1 MNFKIFWAVLLSLV
15 IFFWVGYKIGDS
27 RGFEDG
33 FKEGYTFDCQDEI
46 KVLRATHEELKRAV
60 DLQKKITVQTQ
71 NRLDSVA
78 YKEKYGIRDSILH
91 AKFVFD
97 SVKNWKSAQ
106 RYNDSLARHGI
117 NQARKCPNGE
127 ISSTEKLLVASGYKG
142 KFTGSVLG
150 CK

>member
-1 MNFKIFWAVLLSLV
+1 MNFKIFWGVLLSLLF
-15 IFFWVGYKIGDS
+15 FFWVGYKIGDS

-46 KVLRATHEELKRAV
+46 KALRATHDEIKRAV
-60 DLQKKITVQTQ
+60 DVQRKITVQTQ

-78 YKEKYGIRDSILH
+78 YKEKYGIRDSLLH

-106 RYNDSLARHGI
+106 RYNDSLVRHGL

-127 ISSTEKLLVASGYKG
+127 ISSTEKLLIASGYKG
-142 KFTGSVLG
+142 KMSGSVLG